1 MDDITGIADNAVNF
15 KDGTSVPIT
24 NKEKAMG
31 MQKDFNNREEKRGR
45 WSTPGDYYTR
55 HNVAPTEGQR
65 HLQALR
71 KDLKTSNRLRRSDND
86 SDQSTYKLHW
96 KNWENPTRQQ
106 INQAYG
112 QNRGQRNIGNIGN

>member
-1 MDDITGIADNAVNF
+1 MLLPNF

-55 HNVAPTEGQR
+55 HNVAPTEDQR

-71 KDLKTSNRLRRSDND
+71 KDLKTSNRLKQDPNNVNAQR
-86 SDQSTYKLHW
+86 TYNQHW
-96 KNWENPTRQQ
+96 KGWEGPTRSQ
-106 INQAYG
+106 INQAYA
-112 QNRGQRNIGNIGN
+112 QSRGQRDIQGIGNQ